1 MSYTLVDPEVKSIK
15 ERCIR
20 VAAIVITIKL
30 GVSNNCDVEMNEK
43 QRASRRRLQRNV
55 RRVMDRLLG
64 TAPSP
69 IVSYDI

>member
-1 MSYTLVDPEVKSIK
+1 MSYTSVDPEVKSIK

-43 QRASRRRLQRNV
+43 PRASPSQITMKRTPCNGSITWN
-55 RRVMDRLLG
+55 G
-64 TAPSP
+64 TELNGQL
-69 IVSYDI
+69 